1 MTISVPVLGHSTKIR
16 RKTDQQGKNVT
27 VTEKKNKRTRE
38 QLNKENITTENTK
51 AQRNA

>member
-27 VTEKKNKRTRE
+27 EQKRKEQKN
-38 QLNKENITTENTK
+38 I
-51 AQRNA
+51 